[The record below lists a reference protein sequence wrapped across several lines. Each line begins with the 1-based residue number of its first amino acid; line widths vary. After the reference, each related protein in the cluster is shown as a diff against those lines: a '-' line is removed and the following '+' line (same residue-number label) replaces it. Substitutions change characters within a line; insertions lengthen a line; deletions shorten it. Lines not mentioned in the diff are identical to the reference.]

1 MKRREFIAVF
11 GGTAVAW
18 PFAVRAQHAE
28 RMRRIG
34 MLMVHRETDPEFK
47 NYLDAF
53 RQGLQKLGWVEGG
66 NIRIDTRWGALDDA
80 EVREQSAKELL
91 ALQPDLILTQN
102 TPPTASMLQQTHTI
116 PIIFVIVADPVG
128 SGFVASLP
136 RPGGNVT
143 GFTVM
148 EATTAGKWLEVLK
161 EIEPRLNR
169 AAFLFNPATAPFAEY
184 YLNPFKTA
192 AASLGMEAI
201 PAPVHDRSELE
212 SVIAA
217 QVRGPSTGLI
227 VMPDGFLNDHRAE
240 LVLLAARYRIPAIYP
255 WRFFPELGG
264 LLSYGS
270 EQRDL
275 FRLAATYVDRI
286 LKREAGRP
294 AGAGTDQV
302 RIGDQPE
309 NRQSA
314 GSYRFA
320 DAARSGRR
328 GDRIERPPS
337 FLMSPFGHQTDLTRC
352 PQFGRYRG
360 QTGHGAD
367 SAFRSRLTHLYGPA
381 VRCKP
386 NVSKWRGLVLRI
398 CIRPLHGAFVL
409 LAIMDIRAHPI
420 SFSERP

>member
-1 MKRREFIAVF
+1 MKRREFITLL
-11 GGTAVAW
+11 GGTAATW
-18 PFAVRAQHAE
+18 PFAARAQHAE

-91 ALQPDLILTQN
+91 ALQPDLIITQN
-102 TPPTASMLQQTHTI
+102 TPPTASMLQQTHTV

-148 EATTAGKWLEVLK
+148 EATTAGKWLELLK

-192 AASLGMEAI
+192 AASLGMEAV

-275 FRLAATYVDRI
+275 FRLAATYVHRI
-286 LKREAGRP
+286 LKGEKP
-294 AGAGTDQV
+294 ADLPVQAPTKYELLINLKTAKALGLTV
-302 RIGDQPE
+302 
-309 NRQSA
+309 S
-314 GSYRFA
+314 
-320 DAARSGRR
+320 
-328 GDRIERPPS
+328 PS
-337 FLMSPFGHQTDLTRC
+337 
-352 PQFGRYRG
+352 
-360 QTGHGAD
+360 
-367 SAFRSRLTHLYGPA
+367 
-381 VRCKP
+381 
-386 NVSKWRGLVLRI
+386 
-398 CIRPLHGAFVL
+398 L
-409 LAIMDIRAHPI
+409 LARADEVI
-420 SFSERP
+420 E